1 MVSEPRVRGR
11 AKDTVQ
17 CVTAARRRMAGSAD
31 WAHRCHICTGT
42 GLTRCH
48 ICTGTNH
55 SGAGEAAESFVWV
68 NPMDSLGMAPI
79 ETEPVGLSIIIMRT
93 LSCII
98 TSAT

>member
-1 MVSEPRVRGR
+1 
-11 AKDTVQ
+11 
-17 CVTAARRRMAGSAD
+17 MAGSAD
-31 WAHRCHICTGT
+31 WAH
-42 GLTRCH
+42 RCH

-68 NPMDSLGMAPI
+68 NPMDSLGMAPM